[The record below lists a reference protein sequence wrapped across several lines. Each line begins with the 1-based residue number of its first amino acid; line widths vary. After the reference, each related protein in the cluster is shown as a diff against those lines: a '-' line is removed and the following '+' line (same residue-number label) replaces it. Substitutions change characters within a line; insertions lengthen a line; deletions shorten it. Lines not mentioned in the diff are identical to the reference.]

1 MIMENKTKISIIVP
15 ALNEEKNIA
24 GAVENILIA
33 LPERDDYEILIFN
46 DGSTDKTGEIAN
58 ALAASNLRIK
68 VIHHA
73 TPQNLGGCFK
83 EGVELAQGEYSVMLP
98 GDDETH
104 PQTIKNIFQAVG
116 SAEIITTYTV
126 NKEARNWFRRFVSA
140 IYTNTLNF
148 LFCLNLRYFNGP
160 SLIKTGLLKKV
171 PIASNFAYMSA
182 ILVRLIKAGQNYKEI
197 EMIIK
202 PPKRQSRALKLKNVY
217 LVLQTIFNLFIDV
230 HFRRKKYEQHNS

>member
-1 MIMENKTKISIIVP
+1 MEEKIKISIIVP
-15 ALNEEKNIA
+15 ALNEEKNIT
-24 GAVENILIA
+24 GAVENILAGLTGRI
-33 LPERDDYEILIFN
+33 EYEILIFN

-58 ALAASNLRIK
+58 ALAASNSRIK
-68 VIHHA
+68 AVHHV

-83 EGVELAQGEYSVMLP
+83 EGVGLALGEYSIMLP

-104 PQTIKNIFQAVG
+104 HQTIKNIFKAID

-126 NKEARNWFRRFVSA
+126 NKEARSWFRRFVSA

-148 LFCLNLRYFNGP
+148 LFGLNLRYFNGP
-160 SLIKTGLLKKV
+160 SLIKTDLLKKV

-182 ILVRLIKAGQNYKEI
+182 ILVRLIKAGHNYKEI

-202 PPKRQSRALKLKNVY
+202 PPERQSRALKLKNVY
-217 LVLQTIFNLFIDV
+217 LVLQTIFNLFIDI
-230 HFRRKKYEQHNS
+230 HFRRKNYERHYS